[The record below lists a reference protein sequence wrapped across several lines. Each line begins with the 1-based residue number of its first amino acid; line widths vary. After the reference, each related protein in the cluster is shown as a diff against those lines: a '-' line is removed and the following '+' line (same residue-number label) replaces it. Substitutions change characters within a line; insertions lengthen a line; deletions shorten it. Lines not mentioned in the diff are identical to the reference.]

1 MKSAVITGATS
12 MIGVALVKECIKNNV
27 KVLAIV
33 RKNSKHRN
41 RIPKSEFVKVC
52 EAGLEE
58 LEQIFE
64 AEYYDVFYHLAW
76 TGTSKSERDNPII
89 QEKNIAYTL
98 QAVELAH
105 RLGCKKFV
113 GAGSQAEYGKVDGV
127 ILPEMRVAPVLAYG
141 VAKYAAGK
149 FSEKL
154 CREYSMIHVWARIF
168 SVYGCLDNE
177 RTMLNYAIDCFKENG
192 IPKFSAATQMW
203 DYLYEEDAGKI
214 FYLLGKCVEKSKV
227 YCVANGN
234 ARPLKEYILELQNA
248 WGNAKCEFASENSD
262 EVIGLQADITELID
276 DIGYT
281 PATEFCDGI
290 KKVVEYKKM
299 QKSAGINN
307 GMTLLEN
314 I

>member
-1 MKSAVITGATS
+1 MRRVVITGATS
-12 MIGVALVKECIKNNV
+12 MIGVALIKECIKNGIT
-27 KVLAIV
+27 VLAIT
-33 RKNSKHRN
+33 RKNSGHMN
-41 RIPKSEFVKVC
+41 RLPQSQLLRVYECDISQLERIS
-52 EAGLEE
+52 LEE
-58 LEQIFE
+58 E
-64 AEYYDVFYHLAW
+64 YDVFYHLAW

-105 RLGCKKFV
+105 RLGCKKFI

-127 ILPEMRVAPVLAYG
+127 ILPGTRVAPVIAYG

-154 CREYSMIHVWARIF
+154 CREYSMIHVWTRIF

-177 RTMLNYAIDCFKENG
+177 GTMLNYAIDCFEQNEMA
-192 IPKFSAATQMW
+192 KFSAATQMW

-214 FYLLGKCVEKSKV
+214 FYLLGKCVAKSKV

-290 KKVVEYKKM
+290 KKVVEYKKCKRM
-299 QKSAGINN
+299 LI
-307 GMTLLEN
+307 
-314 I
+314 